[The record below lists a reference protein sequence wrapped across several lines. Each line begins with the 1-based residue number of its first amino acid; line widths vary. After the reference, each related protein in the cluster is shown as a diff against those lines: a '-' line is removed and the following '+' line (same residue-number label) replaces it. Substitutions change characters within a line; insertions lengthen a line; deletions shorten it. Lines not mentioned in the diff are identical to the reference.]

1 MNKNTMY
8 LLGGVALV
16 GLAYYLYNKNS
27 QTTANNSNSF
37 ANLSS
42 SECTACGGGY
52 IYKDVEII
60 NDSGKKM
67 YTRLCVPCS
76 NTSGK

>member
-16 GLAYYLYNKNS
+16 GLAYYLYNRNQQS
-27 QTTANNSNSF
+27 TANNSNSF

-52 IYKDVEII
+52 IYKDVELI
-60 NDSGKKM
+60 NDSGQKIF
-67 YTRLCVPCS
+67 TRLCVPCS
-76 NTSGK
+76 KTSKK